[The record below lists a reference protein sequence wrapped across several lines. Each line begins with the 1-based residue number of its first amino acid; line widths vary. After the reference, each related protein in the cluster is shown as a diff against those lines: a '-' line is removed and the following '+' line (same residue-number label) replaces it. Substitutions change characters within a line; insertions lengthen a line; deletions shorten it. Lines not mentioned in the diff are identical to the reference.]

1 MHLGLTWYSATNY
14 RAPNLVDGILT
25 PLQCPELQ
33 DRRPTTMTYF
43 LRVAMTHQWADIFSS
58 WTYLT
63 IASLRQRDKLPQ
75 YNTIDN
81 AVELIQK
88 SHRILI
94 LTGAGI
100 SMFNRFWFS
109 LLFIFL
115 RLSLIGV
122 SCGIP
127 DFRSRDG
134 LYASLKNQGEYDLD
148 DPQQMYETFRSIPK
162 TQHTSSYSHRS

>member
-1 MHLGLTWYSATNY
+1 MNASDFFA
-14 RAPNLVDGILT
+14 
-25 PLQCPELQ
+25 
-33 DRRPTTMTYF
+33 
-43 LRVAMTHQWADIFSS
+43 
-58 WTYLT
+58 

-75 YNTIDN
+75 HNTIDN

-88 SHRILI
+88 SQRILI

-100 SMFNRFWFS
+100 STFNRFCFS

-115 RLSLIGV
+115 PPFLIGV

-148 DPQQMYETFRSIPK
+148 DPQQMYETFRSKPNKPVLIADDRRFDIRYFKENP
-162 TQHTSSYSHRS
+162 SGGLIFNLD